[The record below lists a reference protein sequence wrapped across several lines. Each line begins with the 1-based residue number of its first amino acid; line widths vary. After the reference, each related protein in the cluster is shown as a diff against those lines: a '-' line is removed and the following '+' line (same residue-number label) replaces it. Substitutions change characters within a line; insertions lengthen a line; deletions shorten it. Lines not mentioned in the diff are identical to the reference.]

1 MSLLHVEPVSD
12 LDAPALA
19 PYRTMR
25 RPAEHE
31 RLGIFVAEGGHVVR
45 RLLESTLPVESLLLT
60 PGWLE
65 ALRPE
70 LTARAE
76 MIAAFVA
83 PERVLAE
90 LVGFRL
96 HQGVMA
102 VGRIPPRPTLDDAL
116 ARAPHPRLVVALDG
130 VTNPEN
136 VGVILRTAASFEA
149 AAVLAG
155 ETGASPWLRR
165 AVRNSMGTVFRLALP
180 RVDRLAATLGTLRE
194 RGFTVVAATLTGRAA
209 WACELDRDCCVVLGH
224 EGYGLRPEVEAICD
238 LAATI
243 PMPSGVDSLNVASAA
258 AVLLYEVRRQ
268 QRAGGAL
275 CQSGPPTRDTP
286 R

>member
-31 RLGIFVAEGGHVVR
+31 HMGIFVAEGGHVVR

-60 PGWLE
+60 PTWLQT
-65 ALRPE
+65 LKPE
-70 LTARAE
+70 LAARPVAVT
-76 MIAAFVA
+76 AFVA

-102 VGRIPPRPTLDDAL
+102 VGRIPPHPTLDETL
-116 ARAPHPRLVVALDG
+116 ARAPRPRLVVALDG

-155 ETGASPWLRR
+155 ETAASPWLRR
-165 AVRNSMGTVFRLALP
+165 AVRNSMGTIFRLALP
-180 RVDRLAATLGTLRE
+180 RVDSLAVTLGTLRE
-194 RGFTVVAATLTGRAA
+194 RAFAVVAATLTGRAA
-209 WACELDRDCCVVLGH
+209 WECTLDRDCCLVLGH
-224 EGYGLRPEVEAICD
+224 EGYGLRPEVEAVCD

-243 PMPSGVDSLNVASAA
+243 PMPPGVDSLNVASAA
-258 AVLLYEVRRQ
+258 AVLLYEIRRQ
-268 QRAGGAL
+268 QR
-275 CQSGPPTRDTP
+275 R